1 MVLDASNFLQGVAF
15 YYWPIINHVRT
26 TEPVDSRGV
35 GMAYRMTVILAAL
48 AGLAVNSAHAANF
61 ILTSTDIGAD
71 KPLAQEFVFSGFGCS
86 GGNQSPALAWS
97 GAPAGTRSYAVALFD
112 PDAMQGRGFWHWLM
126 VNIPA
131 GTTALAR
138 DAGKNDGSKLPAG
151 ALQIKNG
158 FRALGYSG
166 SCPPPADEPHGY
178 VMTVYALKVAL
189 LDVPSDATSPAVLT
203 LIEAQTLAKASITY
217 HFGRKPQ

>member
-1 MVLDASNFLQGVAF
+1 
-15 YYWPIINHVRT
+15 
-26 TEPVDSRGV
+26 
-35 GMAYRMTVILAAL
+35 MAYRKTLIWAAL
-48 AGLAVNSAHAANF
+48 AGLTLNSAHAADF
-61 ILTSTDIGAD
+61 KLSSTDIGAD
-71 KPLAQEFVFSGFGCS
+71 KPLTQEFVFSGFGCT
-86 GGNQSPALAWS
+86 GANQSPALAWS

-131 GTTALAR
+131 STTALAR
-138 DAGKNDGSKLPAG
+138 DAGKNDGSRLPSG

-158 FRALGYSG
+158 FRAPGYSG

-178 VMTVYALKVAL
+178 VMTVYALKVAM
-189 LDVPSDATSPAVLT
+189 LDVPPDATSAAVLT
-203 LIEAQTLAKASITY
+203 MIEAEALGKASITY